1 MTTAVQSNSHIS
13 KHEHYRPSTLLNH
26 VQWVVANLCTKKSD
40 IIGLCRCAMP
50 PIAVGVP
57 SFLPYQVVEPPHLE
71 EIIGHTV
78 IIAVDAVLHEYK
90 CV

>member
-1 MTTAVQSNSHIS
+1 
-13 KHEHYRPSTLLNH
+13 
-26 VQWVVANLCTKKSD
+26 
-40 IIGLCRCAMP
+40 MP